1 MERQAAQVVIKD
13 PSLLGATPTRTI
25 PVLVLHNN
33 AAEDSDNTVVYDDV
47 EVEGEDSAVP
57 PGETTAQKEQPTSE
71 KGEAQQKDTVK
82 QKPKVKGSLKV
93 KRYVIRRPKQKKKSK
108 KFKCIKCVNRYESI
122 KTLNR
127 HFRKRHRK
135 MRCPD
140 CGKSCT
146 TPESLRH
153 HAYDHSVGDR
163 FACKNCGEK
172 FVFKSYLKVHLLKH
186 KGKPTFTCPI
196 VNCKKKFTYKGELAR
211 HSKEHENV
219 SWICRRCNY
228 ETDMERKL

>member
-1 MERQAAQVVIKD
+1 M
-13 PSLLGATPTRTI
+13 
-25 PVLVLHNN
+25 
-33 AAEDSDNTVVYDDV
+33 
-47 EVEGEDSAVP
+47 
-57 PGETTAQKEQPTSE
+57 
-71 KGEAQQKDTVK
+71 K
-82 QKPKVKGSLKV
+82 QKPKVKGSLTV
-93 KRYVIRRPKQKKKSK
+93 KRYVIRQPKQKKKNK
-108 KFKCIKCVNRYESI
+108 KFKCIKSVNRYDSI

-135 MRCPD
+135 MCCSD
-140 CGKSCT
+140 CSKSCT

-172 FVFKSYLKVHLLKH
+172 LVFKSYLKVHLLKH

-219 SWICRRCNY
+219 SWICRCCNY
-228 ETDMERKL
+228 ETDTERKLQQHMNNHLQIKKYTCKYCGEKFVHSMQLVRHYIKCEQNLENME

>member
-1 MERQAAQVVIKD
+1 
-13 PSLLGATPTRTI
+13 
-25 PVLVLHNN
+25 
-33 AAEDSDNTVVYDDV
+33 
-47 EVEGEDSAVP
+47 
-57 PGETTAQKEQPTSE
+57 
-71 KGEAQQKDTVK
+71 
-82 QKPKVKGSLKV
+82 
-93 KRYVIRRPKQKKKSK
+93 
-108 KFKCIKCVNRYESI
+108 
-122 KTLNR
+122 
-127 HFRKRHRK
+127 
-135 MRCPD
+135 MRCSD

-228 ETDMERKL
+228 ETDTERKLRQHMNSHLQIKKYTCKYCGEKFVHSMQLVRHYIKCEQNPENME